1 VERQYLAVL
10 SEIVSLADWRE
21 VVQAALQAAKK
32 GDSRARDWLA
42 RHLLGEQPL
51 ALTDLAAD
59 EAVGVGRER
68 DILERLVD
76 RQEVRDDLEWSSAHQ
91 VKEAR
96 KMLKKFAMQQDQ
108 APTGTEPA

>member
-1 VERQYLAVL
+1 LAVL

-21 VVQAALQAAKK
+21 VVQATLQAAKK

-42 RHLLGEQPL
+42 RHLLGEKPL

-59 EAVGVGRER
+59 EVVGLGREQ
-68 DILERLVD
+68 DVLERLVVRQGD
-76 RQEVRDDLEWSSAHQ
+76 RNVLEWGSESE

-96 KMLKKFAMQQDQ
+96 KMLTKFAKEQDQ
-108 APTGTEPA
+108 RPPGTEPA